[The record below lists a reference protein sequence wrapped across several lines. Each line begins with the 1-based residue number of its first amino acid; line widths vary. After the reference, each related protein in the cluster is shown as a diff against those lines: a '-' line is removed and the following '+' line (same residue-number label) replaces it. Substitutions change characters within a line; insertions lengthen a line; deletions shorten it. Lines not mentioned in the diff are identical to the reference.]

1 MRNLKRALSLGLTAA
16 MISGLMVMGSSAASY
31 ADVTS
36 EDNQEAIEV
45 LQAVG
50 IMVGDEK
57 GNFNPDQ
64 QVTRNEMAVV
74 MSNLMAYNVAT
85 YKNTSPFTD
94 VPSWAEPY
102 VAACYTN
109 GITAGYSDTIYGG
122 NDTVTTA
129 QAALMVMKALG
140 YFQYSS
146 DFGSDW
152 QLATVSQGNRI
163 DLFTDVDSGVRDAM
177 TRNDVA
183 QLVLNALECGT
194 VEPETNGSISV
205 GDITIV
211 NDVRY
216 NYVTSGQDYA
226 RTIKKTLNTSNDG
239 VYSEGSIVELGEKLY
254 QGDLTQ
260 EDFVEEGYTDVFGR
274 PATRWEY
281 QAKEVGT
288 FTEGAST
295 TFSDKVTSKE
305 LYDAVGKTATDNYSW
320 HVEVDGKAVS
330 YDGDT
335 LSANKSD
342 NNDDFLKEAGMD
354 EYGTTGNGVRTEVY
368 VDGTKG
374 TVYVALT
381 HFYAAEVYDV
391 NEDSITLSNVNSYD
405 SKYDTADIDDEFE
418 TTGFAEDDIVMYSF
432 ANNEI
437 QEVYA
442 ADQVTGEVTRVRAD
456 SADENG
462 DYFITDGTTYNYNTT
477 LPEDERLVTENVNN
491 DVVAYADQYGYVA
504 YIDESAITYDY
515 AYVLSMGTDG
525 DQYGDTSSSTVYAR
539 LVLTDGTM
547 VKVETDAS
555 IDEIYGDD
563 AVGSDGSLD
572 PDKADPYK
580 GLLNHIVSYTV
591 DKNDVYTLSLR
602 DIDEDDTAKNPD
614 NITGTNGIQK
624 VSGDELKI
632 DNSVA
637 SFDATSSKTY
647 TANSNTVFIV
657 ADKGEDMDSYDFYVY
672 TGIKNV
678 PDIKGNASGTVVAV
692 AADRNDVAKVV
703 YIQDADV
710 AGSGDVI
717 FALADKD
724 PYLVRDKETGDY
736 YEFDAIR
743 EGEVITLNVKTGSD
757 AAEKLMGD
765 ATRSDDAFDL
775 NNDEVVALNNSQRIV
790 ALESV
795 TENSDGLVTNV
806 RIYESYDKS
815 GTDRD
820 GAKAYDGGT
829 GKAQNETVALGGENG
844 TRYAWYDDA
853 DGARYDTDA
862 EEFKSASIGGV
873 KDDKNDKALAV
884 FDSGVLAGL
893 CVVEY
898 PNDSN
903 SSTPSGDDTDSFKN
917 GDATLVVNGKDLT
930 ADSVRVSGQGA
941 LSWTFGT
948 KETGSV
954 SYDYV
959 ITVEGSTVA
968 RGTLNADVI
977 DGQVL
982 GNRVLGDEYSNGDEV
997 VVTISDVASNVI
1009 ETKTVYFM
1017 DSDKYNFYAG
1027 NSNEPLKVTNDR
1039 GEKSSVQ
1046 LPLGEDLVI
1055 ESSDTAFVVEQIYV
1069 LNGGKSYAV
1078 QADNCLVIPAS
1089 EVTDGM
1095 TVVLTTDGVKQTLTS
1110 PEEGDVL
1117 KALASGKAV
1126 VKGTMPAGD
1135 YDVNGAELI
1144 LDNVTIN
1151 GKVQIAGDFSVKGSL
1166 TLGASAEFNTQEV
1179 VIENGEKLNLTD
1191 GSKFQFATL
1200 IVNAGGQIVNG
1211 STTVEAAKDV
1221 MITITGNGT
1230 GYLNGTIEFTNGLV
1244 GAIGT
1249 GGTNGL
1255 FIIPA

>member
-16 MISGLMVMGSSAASY
+16 MISGLMVMGSSAAGSSY
-31 ADVTS
+31 TDVADT
-36 EDNQEAIEV
+36 DNVEAIEV
-45 LQAVG
+45 LKAVG
-50 IMVGDEK
+50 IMVGDES

-260 EDFVEEGYTDVFGR
+260 EDFVEEGYTDVFGH

-456 SADENG
+456 SADTNG
-462 DYFITDGTTYNYNTT
+462 DYFIADGTTYNYNTT

-547 VKVETDAS
+547 VKVETDAKTS
-555 IDEIYGDD
+555 EIGK
-563 AVGSDGSLD
+563 SDG
-572 PDKADPYK
+572 KGGYEKTAD

-591 DKNDVYTLSLR
+591 DKNDVYTLSVR
-602 DIDEDDTAKNPD
+602 DVDTDDNTQDPD

-637 SFDATSSKTY
+637 SFDATSSKDY

-692 AADRNDVAKVV
+692 AADGNDVAKVV

-765 ATRSDDAFDL
+765 TTRSDDAFDL

-806 RIYESYDKS
+806 RLYEGYDATVAAS
-815 GTDRD
+815 GDRD
-820 GAKAYDGGT
+820 GVKSYTGGT

-844 TRYAWYDDA
+844 PRYAWYDDA
-853 DGARYDTDA
+853 DGARYDSDA

-982 GNRVLGDEYSNGDEV
+982 GNRALGDEYSKGDEV
-997 VVTISDVASNVI
+997 VVTISDVAAVAEDI
-1009 ETKTVYFM
+1009 TLTFKGEV
-1017 DSDKYNFYAG
+1017 DAYNFFTTSEELRAVAGARGTFTVTVPAGESLIIESASEPAWTEGSVYDIGG
-1027 NSNEPLKVTNDR
+1027 NSYKVDATGSLEIPAADLENMSGTLTITVNEVVVIDPESNDVIAKLLEEGNATVIGNVPAGTYNTQSGTLTLKDATI
-1039 GEKSSVQ
+1039 EKGTEITV
-1046 LPLGEDLVI
+1046 GGNLVI
-1055 ESSDTAFVVEQIYV
+1055 EGT
-1069 LNGGKSYAV
+1069 
-1078 QADNCLVIPAS
+1078 
-1089 EVTDGM
+1089 VT
-1095 TVVLTTDGVKQTLTS
+1095 V
-1110 PEEGDVL
+1110 
-1117 KALASGKAV
+1117 
-1126 VKGTMPAGD
+1126 AG
-1135 YDVNGAELI
+1135 
-1144 LDNVTIN
+1144 TIN
-1151 GKVQIAGDFSVKGSL
+1151 MSSFTVADGA
-1166 TLGASAEFNTQEV
+1166 TL
-1179 VIENGEKLNLTD
+1179 VIENVD
-1191 GSKFQFATL
+1191 GMKIGALEVQ
-1200 IVNAGGQIVNG
+1200 AGGAVNYLGFVYTAEADVYMNFLDETVNG
-1211 STTVEAAKDV
+1211 EIPFGED
-1221 MITITGNGT
+1221 MTGILG
-1230 GYLNGTIEFTNGLV
+1230 GLNTARDAGLMK
-1244 GAIGT
+1244 A
-1249 GGTNGL
+1249 
-1255 FIIPA
+1255 